1 MAIDYTKRPAQ
12 PAGSSPAAASA
23 ATPSTPISLSKITL
37 TKSAPS
43 ISLTKAQ
50 GAGGQMRVNLNWTQ
64 GAAASGGFLKRAVS
78 GGVSGSIDLD
88 LGALWETQDGNKGV
102 VQALGNSFGALDSPP
117 YVFLDGDDRSGKVT
131 GGENLTVNL
140 DQLGKLRRVLVY
152 AFIYEGAPNW
162 AAANAIVTMFPQG
175 AAPIEVRLDE
185 AARDRRFCAI
195 AMLTNDGGNLRV
207 DREVNYIKGTQRHLD
222 EAYGW
227 GLRWAAGR
235 K

>member
-12 PAGSSPAAASA
+12 PAEPAPATTGRPP
-23 ATPSTPISLSKITL
+23 ATPSSPVSLSKITL

-64 GAAASGGFLKRAVS
+64 GAPATGGFLKRAL
-78 GGVSGSIDLD
+78 SGSIDLD

-102 VQALGNSFGALDSPP
+102 VQALGNSFGALDAPP
-117 YVFLDGDDRSGKVT
+117 YVFLDGDDRSGTVT

-140 DQLGKLRRVLVY
+140 DQLAKLRRVLVY

>member
-1 MAIDYTKRPAQ
+1 MAIDYNKRPAK
-12 PAGSSPAAASA
+12 PAEPPAAAPA
-23 ATPSTPISLSKITL
+23 ATPSSVSLSKITL

-64 GAAASGGFLKRAVS
+64 GAPSTGGFLKRAL
-78 GGVSGSIDLD
+78 SGSIDLD
-88 LGALWETQDGNKGV
+88 LGALWETQVGNKGV
-102 VQALGNSFGALDSPP
+102 VQALGNSFGALDAPP
-117 YVFLDGDDRSGKVT
+117 YVFLDGDDRSGTVT
-131 GGENLTVNL
+131 GGENLTINL
-140 DQLGKLRRVLVY
+140 DRLDQLRRVLVY

-185 AARDRRFCAI
+185 ASRDRRFCAI
-195 AMLTNDGGNLRV
+195 AMLTNDGGSLRV
-207 DREVNYIKGTQRHLD
+207 DREVNYIKGTQRNLD